1 MFQVSDLKGNQF
13 LDLVDRDNNLL
24 ELLHIK
30 GSLWLQNFSH
40 SNSLCVRATRAITNH
55 APIGEYRLRFFPNKE
70 FKCLYDQYPIK
81 SRQYILYE
89 CKRFNEY
96 WNSQKNSITHFV
108 MFLERNHNA
117 FAFSNDIT

>member
-24 ELLHIK
+24 ELSYIK
-30 GSLWLQNFSH
+30 GSPWLQNFSH

-89 CKRFNEY
+89 CKRFNKY
-96 WNSQKNSITHFV
+96 WNSQRNSITHFV